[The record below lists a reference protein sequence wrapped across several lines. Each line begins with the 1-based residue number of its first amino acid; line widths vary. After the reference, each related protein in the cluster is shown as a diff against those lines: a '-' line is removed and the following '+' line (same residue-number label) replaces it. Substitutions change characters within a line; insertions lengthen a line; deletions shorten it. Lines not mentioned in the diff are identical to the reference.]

1 MSLVICSNTE
11 SDVETTARKQSIF
24 KAFSFRNS
32 LSSTFELPENCQVAL
47 QSCKINL
54 DGTVSVGD
62 DSRIMFQYFG
72 GYVNTDVVAD
82 ADTIEGTTGSPIRT
96 PLFDDIQGVKD
107 LSAEDLATE
116 IQKAMNKYIYHPN
129 LKSLCKCEVK
139 RNAGTFEFEGFE
151 FTYEQNNTLATTIP
165 PTGKDRNAYYPR
177 IQDGRD
183 LAFKNY
189 TYTGTNGSFTTTNY
203 NKRTSAVV
211 FNVPPLSR
219 SSGVFEVDISGCMNA
234 SHCRFSVGLG
244 RASPVVSYDDKFN
257 PPYYRFNR
265 GIDFDSALPAF
276 IDFGISCGIRG
287 NGADRNIRLVH
298 TPVRS
303 DLRRGL
309 AGSRNYTR
317 FPTRTFL
324 DYTTPA
330 PGGVNGS
337 FTALYNAQT
346 NASAI
351 DRVRFTVDGETVNVD
366 LVDSVTPK
374 VYKLCHYNVAANKES
389 NIKPLGQSCWNL
401 HPILQIKTTPGSAA
415 HEMAITEYN
424 GMNAN
429 YPLDDY
435 DFTKITK
442 GGWSEAATLSGDS
455 DVVLDFENRPWN
467 DYGNASNAPNPLGL
481 STVDVNGRYSV
492 QNPVL
497 VLTPSNLYTP
507 SFGANTHLL
516 LGFGSIPVDT
526 GWDTTTDK
534 TWIKASTAIPKLLST
549 KSIFVR
555 LENFTQQSLNA
566 RQGNRSSIIA
576 HLPRFDG
583 QNETGRLFFQP
594 SQMIFLDL
602 NNSEPIKLNSFDI
615 SFVYSNEQYAEAIV
629 GQSIVALY
637 FRKKPN

>member
-62 DSRIMFQYFG
+62 DARIMFQYFG

-82 ADTIEGTTGSPIRT
+82 ADTIEDTTGSPIRT
-96 PLFDDIQGVKD
+96 PLFDDIKGVKD

-129 LKSLCKCEVK
+129 LKSKCKCEVK

-183 LAFKNY
+183 AADKNY
-189 TYTGTNGSFTTTNY
+189 TYTGTNGSFTTIRHNT
-203 NKRTSAVV
+203 RTAAVV

-244 RASPVVSYDDKFN
+244 RASTVANLNDKFN
-257 PPYYRFNR
+257 PPYYRYNR
-265 GIDFDSALPAF
+265 GIDFDGGLPAF
-276 IDFGISCGIRG
+276 IDFGISCGRG
-287 NGADRNIRLVH
+287 GDGADRNIRLVH

-303 DLRRGL
+303 DLRRGI

-324 DYTTPA
+324 DYTDA
-330 PGGVNGS
+330 AVNGS

-401 HPILQIKTTPGSAA
+401 HPILQIKTSPGSPD

-424 GMNAN
+424 GMDAN
-429 YPLDDY
+429 YPLNDY

-442 GGWSEAATLSGDS
+442 GGWSEAATLAGNS

-467 DYGNASNAPNPLGL
+467 DYGNASDTPNPLNL

-497 VLTPSNLYTP
+497 VVTPSNLYTP
-507 SFGANTHLL
+507 SFGANTNVL
-516 LGFGSIPVDT
+516 LGFGAVPVDT

-534 TWIKASTAIPKLLST
+534 SWIKASAAKPKLLST

-594 SQMIFLDL
+594 SEMIFLDL
-602 NNSEPIKLNSFDI
+602 NNAEPIKLNSFDI